1 MTMKKGKYITKTGG
15 NGIVTIDAKNKIA
28 TKTLKKFKNTEKVD
42 RYFNEIKALEIIKP
56 LRLSNIVEIIETDR
70 NNKTIKM
77 KAYEGDLSKIISKT
91 KGNVKTTIK
100 MILPILKNLKVLS
113 EIETPIYHRD
123 IKPANILYEKI
134 NGKYNL
140 VLSDFGCCYLND
152 EKNRITPANRFV
164 GAQQYRA
171 PEYEYGRVE
180 KVTEKGDI
188 FSIGKILW
196 AMINGKKNCVFPY
209 TLWFPKEYNLADII
223 PNNIDVQKINIIIA
237 KCVSINPKDRPN
249 YFELINLC
257 ENILEDK
264 NLYNEDNNLAKF
276 LLAEQKRELDNIELN
291 AYKESILNIIYT
303 SLNNAFMTLYKKYN
317 STKIIKNL
325 YEKFNTLYIER
336 NSAIQLLLNSVHKPI
351 WAENNKDISIQIHYV
366 APNKKIVH
374 QCPFEQNFPWI
385 YMYYVI
391 DGCDSDFLYI
401 GYQNKNLV
409 YKYKE
414 EQNIYN
420 EDIIVALL
428 NEAIKKYI
436 ENTLI

>member
-1 MTMKKGKYITKTGG
+1 MKRNFIKKKGG
-15 NGIVTIDAKNKIA
+15 NGIVIIYPQENIAIKTLQEDSNEEKIA
-28 TKTLKKFKNTEKVD
+28 
-42 RYFNEIKALEIIKP
+42 RYFNEIHALDKIKQLNLNNIVKIIKT
-56 LRLSNIVEIIETDR
+56 NKK
-70 NNKTIKM
+70 NKTITM
-77 KAYEGDLSKIISKT
+77 KAYKGDLSTILSKT
-91 KGNVKTTIK
+91 KGNVKDTIK
-100 MILPILKNLKVLS
+100 MLLPIIKNLKTLS
-113 EIETPIYHRD
+113 ELETPIYHRD

-140 VLSDFGCCYLND
+140 VLGDFGCCYLND

-209 TLWFPKEYNLADII
+209 TLWFPKEYNLAEII

-237 KCVSINPKDRPN
+237 KCVSINPEDRPN
-249 YFELINLC
+249 YSELINLC
-257 ENILEDK
+257 ENILENK

-276 LLAEQKRELDNIELN
+276 ILAEQKRELKNIELN
-291 AYKESILNIIYT
+291 AYKESILNIIYN
-303 SLNNAFMTLYKKYN
+303 SLNNAFMALYEKYN
-317 STKIIKNL
+317 STKIIKYL

-336 NSAIQLLLNSVHKPI
+336 NSAIQLLLNSVHSPI

-374 QCPFEQNFPWI
+374 QCPFEQRFPWV

-414 EQNIYN
+414 ELNNYN
-420 EDIIVALL
+420 EDIIATLL